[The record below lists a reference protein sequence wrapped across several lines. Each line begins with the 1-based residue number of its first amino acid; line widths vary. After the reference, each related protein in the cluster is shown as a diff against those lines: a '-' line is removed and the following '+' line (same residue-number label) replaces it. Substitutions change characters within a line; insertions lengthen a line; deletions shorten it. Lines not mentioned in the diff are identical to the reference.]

1 MKRLEHSR
9 SGEKHSTTSCV
20 SPYTSF
26 VLEPLPACFTTEQRT
41 VEASLFV
48 IQTKIYY
55 KLHYSG
61 VYSDSLDVILWI
73 GIGEVQKTSVFTQ
86 TFGFMFF
93 VRDS

>member
-48 IQTKIYY
+48 NQIKIYY

-61 VYSDSLDVILWI
+61 VYSDSLDVR
-73 GIGEVQKTSVFTQ
+73 TSDRNRRSSKDKRIHSNFWLHVL
-86 TFGFMFF
+86 
-93 VRDS
+93 R

>member
-48 IQTKIYY
+48 NQIKIYC

-61 VYSDSLDVILWI
+61 VYSDSLDVR
-73 GIGEVQKTSVFTQ
+73 TSDWNRRSSKDKRIHSNFWLRVL
-86 TFGFMFF
+86 
-93 VRDS
+93 R

>member
-48 IQTKIYY
+48 NQIKIYH

-61 VYSDSLDVILWI
+61 VYSDSLDVRTNDWNRRSSKDKRIHSNFWLH
-73 GIGEVQKTSVFTQ
+73 VL
-86 TFGFMFF
+86 
-93 VRDS
+93 R

>member
-48 IQTKIYY
+48 NQIKIYY
-55 KLHYSG
+55 KLYYSG
-61 VYSDSLDVILWI
+61 VYSDSLDVR
-73 GIGEVQKTSVFTQ
+73 TSDWNRRSSKDKRIHSNFWLHVL
-86 TFGFMFF
+86 
-93 VRDS
+93 R

>member
-41 VEASLFV
+41 VEAFLFV
-48 IQTKIYY
+48 NQTKIYY

-61 VYSDSLDVILWI
+61 VYSDSLDVR
-73 GIGEVQKTSVFTQ
+73 TSDWNRRSSKDKRIHSNFWLHVL
-86 TFGFMFF
+86 
-93 VRDS
+93 R

>member
-26 VLEPLPACFTTEQRT
+26 VLEPLPACFSTEQRT

-48 IQTKIYY
+48 NQTKIYY

-61 VYSDSLDVILWI
+61 VYSDSLDVR
-73 GIGEVQKTSVFTQ
+73 TSDWNRRSSKDKRIHSHFWLHVL
-86 TFGFMFF
+86 
-93 VRDS
+93 R

>member
-26 VLEPLPACFTTEQRT
+26 VLEPFPAYFTTEQRT
-41 VEASLFV
+41 VEALFILFV
-48 IQTKIYY
+48 NQTKIYY

-61 VYSDSLDVILWI
+61 VYSDSLDVR
-73 GIGEVQKTSVFTQ
+73 TSDRNRRSSKDKRIHSNFWLHVL
-86 TFGFMFF
+86 
-93 VRDS
+93 R

>member
-61 VYSDSLDVILWI
+61 VYSDSLDVR
-73 GIGEVQKTSVFTQ
+73 TSDWNRRSSKDKRIHSNFWLHVLP
-86 TFGFMFF
+86 
-93 VRDS
+93 

>member
-41 VEASLFV
+41 VETSLFV
-48 IQTKIYY
+48 NQTKIYY
-55 KLHYSG
+55 KLHYSR
-61 VYSDSLDVILWI
+61 VYSDSLDVR
-73 GIGEVQKTSVFTQ
+73 TSDWNRRSSKDKRIHSNFWLHVL
-86 TFGFMFF
+86 
-93 VRDS
+93 R